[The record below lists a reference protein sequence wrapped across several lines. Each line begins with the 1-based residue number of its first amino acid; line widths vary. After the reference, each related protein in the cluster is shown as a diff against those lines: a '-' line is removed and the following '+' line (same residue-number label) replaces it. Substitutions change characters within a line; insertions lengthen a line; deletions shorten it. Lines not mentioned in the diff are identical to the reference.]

1 MWPLE
6 VKDMMTVVARTYM
19 KIVAMRLN
27 ANITTVYAIAINVE
41 NALRSARS
49 VIMTILMIVNTTMN
63 VA

>member
-1 MWPLE
+1 
-6 VKDMMTVVARTYM
+6 MMTVVARTYM